1 MMTPDLSNSDGKTHS
16 SHANNSSTVA
26 SRISFRIRLF
36 FEGCIVAAIWIA
48 LDMMIFEKSF
58 IASYSMALM
67 IPVTMAT
74 IAPSI
79 MRRKT

>member
-1 MMTPDLSNSDGKTHS
+1 
-16 SHANNSSTVA
+16 
-26 SRISFRIRLF
+26 
-36 FEGCIVAAIWIA
+36 
-48 LDMMIFEKSF
+48 MMIFEKSF

-79 MRRKT
+79 MRRV